1 MIMALPK
8 REDIKN
14 YNFTFEE
21 YVEHT
26 LEQAH
31 EYLDMCQIYGDREER
46 EGLITN
52 IRNSIEAKQWLWDIL
67 SKCKGWNGN
76 GQVILPFEE
85 MRGINFNEIDYF
97 DDYLFSLSREE
108 GFLEEMKSN
117 GRTAREIEERRD
129 TIGRWMYLCE
139 ISSLTN
145 GDEDSVII
153 NGIPLSDYASERL
166 NLIEELDVLYKCH
179 VVNSMYVTE
188 ESYNKYKLARKLRRF
203 LTRNATQFID
213 DEYEI
218 EYIKNE
224 FGIRLSVGVK
234 TTKAVQKIAKAI
246 GLYDFAT
253 RDEGSK
259 RIWNRN
265 YVRYCD
271 AVNPLA
277 MPKWSVISI
286 NFVDYLSMCHGHKWT
301 SCLNVDKGGYL
312 TEGRYGTGFN
322 SRRTLDYA
330 LDPSTIVFYTV
341 EPTIIENFELAE
353 KNTRQLFHFNG
364 KTLIQSRLYPQGDE
378 ARSETYTLYRQIIE
392 SVLAEGLDEANMWSA
407 PNKGTISLYDG
418 VVTTPYEYDDNA
430 DYIDFLQE
438 ACHDGT
444 ERDFQSEV
452 NYVIFRG
459 DNGNTSSGGYVEIGS
474 IKAVDIFKNTT
485 IREGWT
491 YAISDNEDYRYN
503 Y

>member
-26 LEQAH
+26 LEQAN

-46 EGLITN
+46 EGLLTN
-52 IRNSIEAKQWLWDIL
+52 VRNSIEAKQWLWDIL
-67 SKCKGWNGN
+67 SQCKGWNGN

-85 MRGINFNEIDYF
+85 MRGINFSEINSFAYYITSIGKD
-97 DDYLFSLSREE
+97 S
-108 GFLEEMKSN
+108 LEEARVN
-117 GRTAREIEERRD
+117 GKTEDEILDRYNSINDFIYVCCR
-129 TIGRWMYLCE
+129 
-139 ISSLTN
+139 SSLTN
-145 GDEDSVII
+145 GDLDKVTV
-153 NGIPLSDYASERL
+153 NDIPLSTWKLEREKL
-166 NLIEELDVLYKCH
+166 NEDLDELYKLHH
-179 VVNSMYVTE
+179 VGYKYVTQ
-188 ESYNKYKLARKLRRF
+188 ESYDKYWYIVELKK
-203 LTRNATQFID
+203 FI
-213 DEYEI
+213 
-218 EYIKNE
+218 
-224 FGIRLSVGVK
+224 
-234 TTKAVQKIAKAI
+234 KIAKAI

-253 RDEGSK
+253 ATDEGK
-259 RIWNRN
+259 RTWNRN
-265 YVRYCD
+265 YTRYCD

-277 MPKWSVISI
+277 LPKWSVISI

-301 SCLNVDKGGYL
+301 SCLNVDKSGVL
-312 TEGRYGTGFN
+312 TQGRYGTGFN

-341 EPTIIENFELAE
+341 EPTVIQNFELAE

-378 ARSETYTLYRQIIE
+378 SRSETYTLYRKIVE
-392 SVLAEGLDEANMWSA
+392 GVLAEGLDEANMWSA
-407 PNKGTISLYDG
+407 PNKGTISLYDDI
-418 VVTTPYEYDDNA
+418 VVTPYDYDSNA
-430 DYIDFLQE
+430 DYIDFLKE
-438 ACHDGT
+438 ACHDSS

-459 DNGNTSSGGYVEIGS
+459 DNGNTNMGGRVKIGS
-474 IKAVDIFKNTT
+474 TEAVDIFTGEEMC
-485 IREGWT
+485 EGWT
-491 YAISDNEDYRYN
+491 YAISDDEDYRYN